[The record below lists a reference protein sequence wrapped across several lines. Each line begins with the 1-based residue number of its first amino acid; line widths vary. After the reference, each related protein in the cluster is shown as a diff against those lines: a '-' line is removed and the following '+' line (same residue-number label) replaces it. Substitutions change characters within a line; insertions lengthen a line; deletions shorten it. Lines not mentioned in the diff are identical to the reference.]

1 MKRAK
6 THRDYAKKKHSPQP
20 ENEAVA
26 ASLEALLTPAIYS
39 QQAFYRQERIKKSYS

>member
-6 THRDYAKKKHSPQP
+6 INRDHAKKQHSPQP
-20 ENEAVA
+20 ENEAIA

-39 QQAFYRQERIKKSYS
+39 RGEMSQEFKT